1 MLKVV
6 PNLAHEVHHFHSPGF
21 LHYLWMATSSHSISK
36 PLLASTWTTSTLI
49 KDSGSAWSTKTLEY
63 FRIMPKI
70 APKFQDFFG
79 ICEDDIILNEDTQE
93 FLSLD
98 LPTLFYSNEIDFK
111 KIKSDAVESVVKAA
125 FVATQMLQSNSAA
138 VDELARALFRM
149 FRFSRISLLLQN
161 QVALDLKMS
170 NSFIKIIP
178 DICF

>member
-98 LPTLFYSNEIDFK
+98 LPTLFYSNEIDFQSS
-111 KIKSDAVESVVKAA
+111 ICVLHSMVVLLLTEHA
-125 FVATQMLQSNSAA
+125 
-138 VDELARALFRM
+138 
-149 FRFSRISLLLQN
+149 SLLLHLVEEA
-161 QVALDLKMS
+161 VALVLFVEELFLVPVLCS
-170 NSFIKIIP
+170 VESRVG
-178 DICF
+178 CFHSVGCYLVVH